1 MRIFALP
8 QALLG
13 RMHRHRSLSTLR
25 DWANTQP
32 DDRSLLRQSAARQ
45 PGQR

>member
-8 QALLG
+8 LSLIG
-13 RMHRHRSLSTLR
+13 RMNRHRSLSTLR
-25 DWANTQP
+25 GWADTQP

-45 PGQR
+45 SDQR

>member
-8 QALLG
+8 QLLLG
-13 RMHRHRSLSTLR
+13 RMNRHRNLSTLR
-25 DWANTQP
+25 GWADTQP

-45 PGQR
+45 SRQR

>member
-8 QALLG
+8 RLLLS
-13 RMHRHRSLSTLR
+13 RMTRHRRLSTLR
-25 DWANTQP
+25 GWAAAQP

-45 PGQR
+45 PHQR